1 MGGAPVG
8 FVPPTEGRIVIA
20 RARLEDRYRQWNDRW
35 HAPYGSATAKKWIP
49 SSLRKNRVLAPFVG
63 PFAFQP
69 NNTTRRFEYPW
80 AYYATP
86 LARSIK
92 AVDLGGGLSGFPFV
106 LSKEGLDVTIV
117 DPFYQY
123 GPTDDYA
130 GAMPAGLVAEM
141 NAAFRTNVQLRQ
153 ATIEDAKL
161 ESSSVDRVYCISAL
175 EHFPEESRTSVAREL
190 QRVLKVGGMFVA
202 TIDLFLNT
210 EPFTTRKQNEF
221 GTNMSV
227 RKFVE
232 EAGLELVYG
241 EPREL
246 TGYSSFDPDAV
257 QSRLEEFF
265 LRSVYPVLT
274 QTVGL
279 QKLAVAP

>member
-1 MGGAPVG
+1 MDWLALGC
-8 FVPPTEGRIVIA
+8 VPATEGRIVIA
-20 RARLEDRYRQWNDRW
+20 RAKLEERYRQWNDRW
-35 HAPYGSATAKKWIP
+35 HAPYGSATAKKLIP
-49 SSLRKNRVLAPFVG
+49 AAWRRNRLLAPFVG

-86 LARSIK
+86 LDPSIK

-106 LSKEGLDVTIV
+106 LSKEGVDITIV

-130 GAMPAGLVAEM
+130 GTTPAQLVAEM
-141 NAAFRTNVQLRQ
+141 NAAFGTKVQLSH
-153 ATIEDAKL
+153 ATLEDAKL

-175 EHFPEESRTSVAREL
+175 EHFPDEARSSVAREL
-190 QRVLKVGGMFVA
+190 RRVLKVGGMFVG

-227 RKFVE
+227 RSFVE

-241 EPREL
+241 DPREL
-246 TGYSSFDPDAV
+246 AGYGAFDPDAV
-257 QSRLEEFF
+257 QSRLEDF
-265 LRSVYPVLT
+265 LLSSVSPVLT
-274 QTVGL
+274 QTVVL
-279 QKLAVAP
+279 KKLP